1 MWKGELILGA
11 VWGIGNSV
19 RRPINSRFLQPC
31 SKLIANYFFMFSQ
44 MLDVIEL
51 RNRAEFIPA

>member
-19 RRPINSRFLQPC
+19 RRPINSRFLQSC
-31 SKLIANYFFMFSQ
+31 SKLIANSFFMFSH

>member
-1 MWKGELILGA
+1 MSKGELILGA

-19 RRPINSRFLQPC
+19 RRPINSRLLQPC
-31 SKLIANYFFMFSQ
+31 SKLIEKLLFMFSR

-51 RNRAEFIPA
+51 RNRAEFIPV